1 MAGIAGSPYFDNY
14 LYSQKLP
21 FLNSSFRHDLFIM
34 HSWDW
39 TLAEIRYPLFMI
51 CHELQAFKIRGG
63 QELAGHRLSRR
74 AETAIQ
80 ILSLRALLMEIGSH
94 NLF

>member
-1 MAGIAGSPYFDNY
+1 MAGIAGSPYFDIY
-14 LYSQKLP
+14 LYSQKLS

-39 TLAEIRYPLFMI
+39 TLAEIRYPQFMI
-51 CHELQAFKIRGG
+51 CHKLQAFKVGG
-63 QELAGHRLSRR
+63 GRELAGHRLSRR

-80 ILSLRALLMEIGSH
+80 ILSLRALLIEIGSH